1 MRFKLNIQEDTIER
15 DCEYTKDILN
25 EGKSF
30 PVLTIGRNSYIAEA
44 IVDNILD
51 NDLIYNLQIGRYCA
65 IAHDVTFVGELN
77 HDYKRVCQGQIKDVT
92 NSRPEHI
99 HRKGQIIIMNDCWI
113 GEQATIV
120 SGVTIGNGAVVAAGA
135 VVTKDVPPYAVVAG
149 NPATIIGYR
158 FEETQIK
165 ALQFIRWWN
174 WSDDKVKSC
183 ANDLFGDIDTF
194 IMKHIKEAKR
204 DLTSIKPV
212 AITPIEK
219 GNLGEEKV
227 FLYIPDFE
235 QDYPTYPKVIDAFA
249 KSYADTN
256 YELLLYVKEDDFL
269 EEKLAVLDDI
279 FSQYEDVNC
288 YINLYIGNV
297 EDERSLFSQVDAYIT
312 NRSIDNVYHMD
323 IADLFEVPVISSVD
337 VPVFSEKSV
346 QSMNKVKQHTDAI
359 TITDIQNDIIKIT
372 NALSQISVNQYAM
385 NCSVNNLK
393 YEHFDIM
400 ERPIYPIVE
409 SGESAIDLILHE
421 KKTLCRFGDGEFAV
435 IAGEN
440 RQKFQRA
447 DERLAK
453 RLVEVLHSER
463 EDVLVT
469 IADIY
474 GELSKYNDECR
485 YNIRAYLSEKVRK
498 EHYDLLDMNRIY
510 YDANLT
516 RPYASYL
523 DNNTDAPAKRFAH
536 LKKIWDNRKLLIIEG
551 EKTRMGIGN
560 DLLENA
566 TDIIR
571 ILGPA
576 EHAFDR
582 YDDILA
588 EALKQDKDRLVLI
601 ALGATA
607 TVLAYDLACAGFQAL
622 DIGHVDIEYEWMLAG
637 TGKKTEVKYKYN
649 NEVAGGNIVE
659 DIHDANYEKQIIA
672 RIY

>member
-1 MRFKLNIQEDTIER
+1 
-15 DCEYTKDILN
+15 
-25 EGKSF
+25 
-30 PVLTIGRNSYIAEA
+30 
-44 IVDNILD
+44 
-51 NDLIYNLQIGRYCA
+51 
-65 IAHDVTFVGELN
+65 
-77 HDYKRVCQGQIKDVT
+77 
-92 NSRPEHI
+92 
-99 HRKGQIIIMNDCWI
+99 
-113 GEQATIV
+113 
-120 SGVTIGNGAVVAAGA
+120 
-135 VVTKDVPPYAVVAG
+135 
-149 NPATIIGYR
+149 
-158 FEETQIK
+158 
-165 ALQFIRWWN
+165 
-174 WSDDKVKSC
+174 
-183 ANDLFGDIDTF
+183 
-194 IMKHIKEAKR
+194 
-204 DLTSIKPV
+204 
-212 AITPIEK
+212 
-219 GNLGEEKV
+219 
-227 FLYIPDFE
+227 
-235 QDYPTYPKVIDAFA
+235 
-249 KSYADTN
+249 
-256 YELLLYVKEDDFL
+256 
-269 EEKLAVLDDI
+269 
-279 FSQYEDVNC
+279 
-288 YINLYIGNV
+288 
-297 EDERSLFSQVDAYIT
+297 
-312 NRSIDNVYHMD
+312 
-323 IADLFEVPVISSVD
+323 
-337 VPVFSEKSV
+337 
-346 QSMNKVKQHTDAI
+346 
-359 TITDIQNDIIKIT
+359 
-372 NALSQISVNQYAM
+372 M
-385 NCSVNNLK
+385 NCSVNNLR
-393 YEHFDIM
+393 YEHFDMM

-421 KKTLCRFGDGEFAV
+421 KKSLCRFGDGEFAV

-447 DERLAK
+447 DKRLAERLM
-453 RLVEVLHSER
+453 EVLYSER
-463 EDVLVT
+463 EDVLLA
-469 IADIY
+469 IIDMY
-474 GELSKYNDECR
+474 GDLSKYNDECR

-523 DNNTDAPAKRFAH
+523 DNNTDEPAKRFAH

-659 DIHDANYEKQIIA
+659 DIRDANYEKQIIA